1 MKELPD
7 GWQHALLGDLGVWR
21 GGGTPSKSQASF
33 WGGTIPWVSPK
44 DMKTDL
50 IVETE
55 DHITSEAVA
64 RSSTQMVPAGSILVV
79 TRSGILRRLFPV
91 AVASR
96 AVAINQDIKALTPYE
111 GVEAEFVARQLR
123 ALSSSILSQCAKS
136 GTTVDSVDFERLKN
150 YQIALVPELEQRRIV
165 AKLDSL
171 FARTRRARAE
181 LSHIPRLI
189 ENYKK
194 AILEAAFRGDLT
206 RDWRSLSFAR
216 DPVFPRDADAIK
228 KKYRGSSEMA
238 FSPPYTMP
246 NEWGWFRLPELGE
259 LDRGKSKH
267 RPRNDRTLYGGDFP
281 FVQTGEV
288 REATRYLRY
297 YSKTY
302 NYKGLSQS
310 RLWPVGTV
318 CITIAANIA
327 ETAILDID
335 ACFPDSVVGFIA
347 DKDRVSNSYVE
358 FFLRTM
364 KDDLEAFAPATAQK
378 NINLDTLSS
387 VYVPVP
393 PLNEQMEIVNR
404 IEKAMDWLKIVEEEQ
419 GHAMHLLDRL
429 DQANLAKA
437 FRGELV
443 PQDPNDEPASVLL
456 ERICAARAEQP
467 KNTRKGR
474 GKTANARVA
483 A

>member
-1 MKELPD
+1 MSGLPE
-7 GWQHALLGDLGVWR
+7 GWIDAVMEDVADIQLGKMLDKTKNKGDPTPYLRNINVRWGSFDLSDVLEMRFTREER
-21 GGGTPSKSQASF
+21 GFFS
-33 WGGTIPWVSPK
+33 IE
-44 DMKTDL
+44 DNDL
-50 IVETE
+50 IVCEGGE
-55 DHITSEAVA
+55 PGRAAIW
-64 RSSTQMVPAGSILVV
+64 RAGPTVLKY
-79 TRSGILRRLFPV
+79 
-91 AVASR
+91 
-96 AVAINQDIKALTPYE
+96 QKALHRVRLSEWVIPD
-111 GVEAEFVARQLR
+111 FVYYFLR
-123 ALSSSILSQCAKS
+123 HASKQGLLESFLT
-136 GTTVDSVDFERLKN
+136 GTTIKHLPRNAFLRFKLPLPPTN
-150 YQIALVPELEQRRIV
+150 EQRRIV

-171 FARTRRARAE
+171 FERTRHAREE

-189 ENYKK
+189 ENYKN

-206 RDWRSLSFAR
+206 RDWRSRSFAR

-228 KKYRGSSEMA
+228 KKYRGSSELA
-238 FSPPYTMP
+238 FSPPYTIP
-246 NEWGWFRLPELGE
+246 NEWRWFRLPELGE

-267 RPRNDRTLYGGDFP
+267 RPRNDPTLYGGDFP

-302 NYKGLSQS
+302 NDKGLSQS
-310 RLWPVGTV
+310 RLWSVGTV

-347 DKDRVSNSYVE
+347 DKDRVSNSYIE

-387 VYVPVP
+387 AYVPVP
-393 PLNEQMEIVNR
+393 PLNEQIEIVNR
-404 IEKAMDWLKIVEEEQ
+404 IEKAMDWLEIVAEEQ
-419 GHAMHLLDRL
+419 GHSMHLLDRL

-456 ERICAARAEQP
+456 ERICAARAQQP